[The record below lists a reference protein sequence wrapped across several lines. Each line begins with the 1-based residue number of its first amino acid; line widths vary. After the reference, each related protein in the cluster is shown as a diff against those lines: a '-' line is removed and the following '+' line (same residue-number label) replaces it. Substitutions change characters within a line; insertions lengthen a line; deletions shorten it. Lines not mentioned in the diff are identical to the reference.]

1 MGDRLEAKIMKISKQ
16 QLRKIIAEELT
27 HLREKDPDIMGA
39 EAETSA
45 AMTKRMR
52 STDTAKEIGTLS
64 RRERQ
69 VLGALKNIQTVMAA
83 PGDQVTSQ
91 VIVLVKRL
99 IGTLEKSAGDAAGQ
113 KTEG

>member
-1 MGDRLEAKIMKISKQ
+1 MKISKQ

-27 HLREKDPDIMGA
+27 YLREKDPDIMGTP
-39 EAETSA
+39 AETSA

-52 STDTAKEIGTLS
+52 STNTAKEVGTLS

-69 VLGALKNIQTVMAA
+69 VLGALKNIQTLMAK
-83 PGDQVTSQ
+83 PGDQVTAQ